1 MKDFKQQLIN
11 QTIKCLK
18 SISVRENKS
27 FCADKAKA
35 FMQATLIET
44 ANKAHETVRSDMI
57 DASFGLETK
66 KPTRLQIEVGHVA
79 FVHAATLWA
88 KDVFK
93 ECVINN

>member
-1 MKDFKQQLIN
+1 MKDSKQQFIN

-27 FCADKAKA
+27 FCSEKAKA
-35 FMQATLIET
+35 HMQATLIET

-79 FVHAATLWA
+79 FVHAATIIC
-88 KDVFK
+88 FS
-93 ECVINN
+93 IS